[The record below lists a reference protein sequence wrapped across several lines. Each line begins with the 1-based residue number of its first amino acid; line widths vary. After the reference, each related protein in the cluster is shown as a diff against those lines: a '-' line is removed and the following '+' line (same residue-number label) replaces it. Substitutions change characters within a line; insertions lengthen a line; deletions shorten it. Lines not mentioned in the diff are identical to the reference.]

1 MKSSHMLLAGVL
13 ASSSFGL
20 IGCYPNRTTTA
31 YETQPALTAAP
42 SSDCSSC
49 GTITSIDRS
58 GGTYGG
64 TSSGAYRVTV
74 RLDNGQD
81 ETITQSTQ
89 PAFRVGDRV
98 QILNQPVQ

>member
-1 MKSSHMLLAGVL
+1 MKMRFSHVVLAGVL
-13 ASSSFGL
+13 ACSAVAL
-20 IGCYPNRTTTA
+20 IGCYPNNTTTS

-42 SSDCSSC
+42 SADCSGC
-49 GTITSIDRS
+49 GTITSIDHSSDIYS
-58 GGTYGG
+58 GGYQ
-64 TSSGAYRVTV
+64 VTV

-81 ETITQSTQ
+81 QVISQSTQ